1 MGGSLPPCLRSSL
14 LPACLPLLTLWRKS
28 FPDVQATLIK
38 IGAQIEVRILTIDCP
53 LSEVMSSQKDLTA
66 ERLPMY
72 VSNKNTIIKDT
83 VMVSGGIVLT
93 FIGAYLALNL
103 T

>member
-1 MGGSLPPCLRSSL
+1 
-14 LPACLPLLTLWRKS
+14 
-28 FPDVQATLIK
+28 
-38 IGAQIEVRILTIDCP
+38 
-53 LSEVMSSQKDLTA
+53 MSSQKDLTA